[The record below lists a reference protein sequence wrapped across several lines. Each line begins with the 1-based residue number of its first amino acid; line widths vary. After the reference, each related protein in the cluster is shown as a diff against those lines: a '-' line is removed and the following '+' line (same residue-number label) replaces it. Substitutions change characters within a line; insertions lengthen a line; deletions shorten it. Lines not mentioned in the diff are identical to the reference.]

1 MILIDNVT
9 EQDLENMTVQALLD
23 LGKSMDPN
31 GTWDEQSIIDELG
44 IEAMEKSSIIES
56 VKRVLEL

>member
-1 MILIDNVT
+1 MITLDSITD
-9 EQDLENMTVQALLD
+9 QDLESMTVQALLD

-31 GTWDEQSIIDELG
+31 GIWDEQSIIDELG
-44 IEAMEKSSIIES
+44 VEAMEKSSIIES

>member
-1 MILIDNVT
+1 MITIDNIT
-9 EQDLENMTVQALLD
+9 EQDLESMTVQALLD

-31 GTWDEQSIIDELG
+31 GLWDEQSIIDELG
-44 IEAMEKSSIIES
+44 VEAMEKSSIVES

>member
-1 MILIDNVT
+1 MILIDNIT
-9 EQDLENMTVQALLD
+9 EKDLEDMTVQGLLD

-31 GTWDEQSIIDELG
+31 GIWDEQSIVDELG
-44 IEAMEKSSIIES
+44 VEAMERASIIES

>member
-1 MILIDNVT
+1 MTTINSIT

-23 LGKSMDPN
+23 LGKSMDRN
-31 GTWDEQSIIDELG
+31 GLWDEQSIIDELG
-44 IEAMEKSSIIES
+44 VEAMEKSSIVES

>member
-1 MILIDNVT
+1 MILLDNIT
-9 EQDLENMTVQALLD
+9 EQDLENMTVQSLLD

-31 GTWDEQSIIDELG
+31 GVWDEQGIIDELG
-44 IEAMEKSSIIES
+44 VEAMEKASVIES

>member
-1 MILIDNVT
+1 MTLLDNIT

-31 GTWDEQSIIDELG
+31 GLWDEQSIVDELG
-44 IEAMEKSSIIES
+44 VEAMEKSSIIES

>member
-1 MILIDNVT
+1 MILLDNIT
-9 EQDLENMTVQALLD
+9 ENDLESMTVQALLD

-31 GTWDEQSIIDELG
+31 GIWDEQSIIDELG
-44 IEAMEKSSIIES
+44 IEAMEKITIIES

>member
-1 MILIDNVT
+1 MTTIDSITVVF
-9 EQDLENMTVQALLD
+9 LESMTVQGLLD

-31 GTWDEQSIIDELG
+31 GLWDEKSIIDELG
-44 IEAMEKSSIIES
+44 VEAMEKSTIIES

>member
-1 MILIDNVT
+1 MILLDNIT

-31 GTWDEQSIIDELG
+31 GLWDEQIIVDELG
-44 IEAMEKSSIIES
+44 VEAMEKSSIIES